1 MFWASQFEA
10 PSLLPFEENVC
21 ADDESLN
28 YNYLTTRTMQLNFNR
43 NDELWQE
50 IEVGACLQ
58 GASRIDGV

>member
-1 MFWASQFEA
+1 
-10 PSLLPFEENVC
+10 
-21 ADDESLN
+21 
-28 YNYLTTRTMQLNFNR
+28 MQLNFNR